1 MYHLVVLF
9 FIVLF
14 IMNCKKNNL
23 TEEPYINYQEISYQG
38 SEEKNCPQIHADN
51 YQELTNNRQMIQPF
65 GYTKNDLFHMTR
77 FMKTDIPLPT
87 DPDFFKH
94 I

>member
-1 MYHLVVLF
+1 MYLF
-9 FIVLF
+9 LHIKRGLFKLSGFIY
-14 IMNCKKNNL
+14 K
-23 TEEPYINYQEISYQG
+23 YIRKELS
-38 SEEKNCPQIHADN
+38 SDHADN
-51 YQELTNNRQMIQPF
+51 YQKILMNVQMVQPY

-87 DPDFFKH
+87 DPDLFNH

>member
-1 MYHLVVLF
+1 
-9 FIVLF
+9 
-14 IMNCKKNNL
+14 
-23 TEEPYINYQEISYQG
+23 
-38 SEEKNCPQIHADN
+38 
-51 YQELTNNRQMIQPF
+51 MIQPF

>member
-1 MYHLVVLF
+1 MFYIVVL
-9 FIVLF
+9 IIL
-14 IMNCKKNNL
+14 L
-23 TEEPYINYQEISYQG
+23 YIFSRTLKEGYLNYQDLSIKS
-38 SEEKNCPQIHADN
+38 SENNCPQIHTDN
-51 YQELTNNRQMIQPF
+51 YQKILMNKQMIQPF

-87 DPDFFKH
+87 DPDLFNH

>member
-1 MYHLVVLF
+1 MTNEGYL
-9 FIVLF
+9 
-14 IMNCKKNNL
+14 
-23 TEEPYINYQEISYQG
+23 NYQDLSKNIS
-38 SEEKNCPQIHADN
+38 KHNCPQMHADN
-51 YQELTNNRQMIQPF
+51 YKKLRNSYQTIQPF
-65 GYTKNDLFHMTR
+65 GYTKNDLIHMTR

>member
-1 MYHLVVLF
+1 MISVKEGYL
-9 FIVLF
+9 
-14 IMNCKKNNL
+14 
-23 TEEPYINYQEISYQG
+23 NYQELTSPTEITDIT
-38 SEEKNCPQIHADN
+38 ENCPQIHADN
-51 YQELTNNRQMIQPF
+51 YQIIKNSYQMIQPF

-77 FMKTDIPLPT
+77 FTETDIPLPT

>member
-1 MYHLVVLF
+1 MFYIIALILF
-9 FIVLF
+9 LCIFSYTL
-14 IMNCKKNNL
+14 KEGYL
-23 TEEPYINYQEISYQG
+23 NYQDLSINIS
-38 SEEKNCPQIHADN
+38 EKNCPQMHADN
-51 YQELTNNRQMIQPF
+51 YQKILMNTQMVQPY

-87 DPDFFKH
+87 DPDLFYH